1 MTNFADHLRAALTKQ
16 PVVEVLGIKQP
27 VVEVLGI
34 PADTVI
40 LLNPR
45 WKIEDGKEV
54 LDLEET
60 AKASVVIT
68 NIGGAK

>member
-1 MTNFADHLRAALTKQ
+1 MVANSDLR
-16 PVVEVLGIKQP
+16 P
-27 VVEVLGI
+27 
-34 PADTVI
+34 DTLI
-40 LLNPR
+40 ILNPR

-68 NIGGAK
+68 GIGGVNGGH

>member
-16 PVVEVLGIKQP
+16 PVVEVLGI
-27 VVEVLGI
+27 
-34 PADTVI
+34 PADTLI
-40 LLNPR
+40 ILNPR

-68 NIGGAK
+68 GIGGVK

>member
-1 MTNFADHLRAALTKQ
+1 MTEPNRFLGMPIVENSDLR
-16 PVVEVLGIKQP
+16 P
-27 VVEVLGI
+27 
-34 PADTVI
+34 DTII

-60 AKASVVIT
+60 ARASVVIT
-68 NIGGAK
+68 NVGGGK